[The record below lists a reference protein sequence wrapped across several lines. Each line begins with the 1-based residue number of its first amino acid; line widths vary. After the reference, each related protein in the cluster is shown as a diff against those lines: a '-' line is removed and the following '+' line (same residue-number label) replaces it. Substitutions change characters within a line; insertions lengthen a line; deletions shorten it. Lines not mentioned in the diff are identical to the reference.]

1 MEKRNPML
9 ILQQVPL
16 FRDLNVEEMERVENI
31 AIRRFYAKKSVVFTE
46 GSEKE
51 AVFFIHDGLV
61 KAYKTDENWHEQ
73 IVSFLKTGDMF
84 PHIGFFNKDPYPA
97 TTEAIV
103 DTHLLAVPVQ
113 KFEQLLL
120 DTPTIAIK
128 VMRVLG
134 SKIKELQEK
143 LQEFS
148 GQDVNHRA
156 LSFLLKLAEQH
167 GEWNG
172 NTVHIDLPMTHQ
184 EFANTIGTSRE
195 TVNRLL
201 NQLRKE
207 KILQMN
213 RNRMT
218 ISNIDA
224 LKMWKEN
231 H

>member
-1 MEKRNPML
+1 MEKSKQRTT
-9 ILQQVPL
+9 LQQVPL
-16 FRDLNVEEMERVENI
+16 FRDLNAEEMARVEGI
-31 AIRRFYAKKSVVFTE
+31 AIRRFYPRKTVVFTE

-61 KAYKTDENWHEQ
+61 KAYKTDENGHEQ

-84 PHIGFFNKDPYPA
+84 PHIGFFNEDPYPA
-97 TTEAIV
+97 TTEAIA
-103 DTHLLAVPVQ
+103 DTHLLAIPVK

-128 VMRVLG
+128 VMKVLG
-134 SKIKELQEK
+134 MKIKELQDQ

-148 GQDVNHRA
+148 GHDVHHRA
-156 LSFLLKLAEQH
+156 LSFLFKLAQQH

-172 NTVHIDLPMTHQ
+172 KTVHIDLPLTHQ

-201 NQLRKE
+201 NQLRKA
-207 KILQMN
+207 KMIQAD
-213 RNRMT
+213 RNRIT
-218 ISNIDA
+218 IPDIEA
-224 LKMWKEN
+224 LKNWMKS
-231 H
+231 